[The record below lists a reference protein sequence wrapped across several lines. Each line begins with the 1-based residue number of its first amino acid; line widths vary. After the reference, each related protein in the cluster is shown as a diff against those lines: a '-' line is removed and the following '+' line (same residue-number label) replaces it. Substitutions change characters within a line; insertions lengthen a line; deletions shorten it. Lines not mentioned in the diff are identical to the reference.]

1 MNLRNGRSAAEVL
14 IVGAGPAGLAA
25 AIASATSDLQ
35 VEVLDARQ
43 PPIDKACGEGL
54 MPDALDSLEALGF
67 HLNRGLCNTENYL
80 LSGIRFLNEHP
91 SNNHPNHEH
100 PNRTP
105 TTAEATFPAN
115 PGRGI
120 RRTVLHQLLLDR
132 ALSLGVRFHWDNS
145 VQSIE
150 PASIGHLVHTNR
162 QTLRTRYL
170 IGADGHHS
178 RIAAWA
184 GLTAATVHSS
194 RIGLRQHYAIAPW
207 TNFVEVY
214 WSNHGQAYVTPTSST
229 EVCVAFISNKKIP
242 SPHLAL
248 AHYPT
253 LQRHLAA
260 ATPSSAP
267 RGSITQGRSLRRVT
281 ANNIS
286 LLGDASG
293 SVDAVTGEGLAL
305 CFRQALALAR
315 ALNADDLDSYQ
326 HAHSRIQLAPSLM
339 SRCLLQMDRSPRLRA
354 RVLNTFERY
363 PILFQR
369 LLEVHIDHRACIF
382 PGIDELL
389 ATGLHLLTS

>member
-14 IVGAGPAGLAA
+14 VVGAGPAGLAA
-25 AIASATSDLQ
+25 AIASATNGLH
-35 VEVLDARQ
+35 VEVIDSRQ

-54 MPDALDSLEALGF
+54 MPDALDALANLGF
-67 HLNRGLCNTENYL
+67 NLNRDLCNIENYL
-80 LSGIRFLNEHP
+80 LSGIRFLNEQAT
-91 SNNHPNHEH
+91 
-100 PNRTP
+100 RDP
-105 TTAEATFPAN
+105 TTAEAIFPES

-150 PASIGHLVHTNR
+150 PASTGHLVHTNR
-162 QTLRTRYL
+162 QIIRTRYL

-184 GLTAATVHSS
+184 GLTAATVHSR

-214 WSNHGQAYVTPTSST
+214 WSNHGQAYVTPTSSN
-229 EVCVAFISNKKIP
+229 EVCVAFVSNKKIP
-242 SPHLAL
+242 SVDHAL
-248 AHYPT
+248 AHFPT
-253 LQRHLAA
+253 LQRQLKA

-267 RGSITQGRSLRRVT
+267 RGSITMGRSLRRVT
-281 ANNIS
+281 ANNIA

-293 SVDAVTGEGLAL
+293 SVDAISGEGLAL
-305 CFRQALALAR
+305 CFRQASALAR
-315 ALNADDLDSYQ
+315 TLNADDLASYQ

-339 SRCLLQMDRSPRLRA
+339 SRSLLQMDRSPRLRA

>member
-1 MNLRNGRSAAEVL
+1 M
-14 IVGAGPAGLAA
+14 
-25 AIASATSDLQ
+25 
-35 VEVLDARQ
+35 Q

-54 MPDALDSLEALGF
+54 LPDAVRSLADLGVN
-67 HLNRGLCNTENYL
+67 LNRDLRRVENHL
-80 LSGIRFLNEHP
+80 LRGIRFHNGQATT
-91 SNNHPNHEH
+91 SAQASF
-100 PNRTP
+100 P
-105 TTAEATFPAN
+105 TS

-132 ALSLGVRFHWDNS
+132 ALALGVRFHWQNS

-150 PASIGHLVHTNR
+150 PTPTGHLVRTNR
-162 QTLRTRYL
+162 QTLRARYL

-184 GLTAATVHSS
+184 GLTAATVHSR
-194 RIGLRQHYAIAPW
+194 RIGLRQHYAIPPW

-214 WSNHGQAYVTPTSST
+214 WSNHGQAYVTPTSSN

-242 SPHLAL
+242 SADQAL
-248 AHYPT
+248 AHFPT

-260 ATPSSAP
+260 ATPSSSP

-281 ANNIS
+281 ANNIA

-305 CFRQALALAR
+305 CFRQASALAR
-315 ALNADDLDSYQ
+315 ALNADDLASYQ
-326 HAHSRIQLAPSLM
+326 HAQSRIQLAPTLM
-339 SRCLLQMDRSPRLRA
+339 SRGLLQMDRSPRLRA

-389 ATGLHLLTS
+389 ASGLHLLTS

>member
-1 MNLRNGRSAAEVL
+1 MTSRIRATQPEVL
-14 IVGAGPAGLAA
+14 VVGAGPAGLAA
-25 AIASATSDLQ
+25 AIASATNGLH
-35 VEVLDARQ
+35 VEVVDAMQ

-54 MPDALDSLEALGF
+54 MPAALQALANLGIN
-67 HLNRGLCNTENYL
+67 LNDELRNTENHPIR
-80 LSGIRFLNEHP
+80 GIRFLNEQATH
-91 SNNHPNHEH
+91 N
-100 PNRTP
+100 P
-105 TTAEATFPAN
+105 TTTEAVFTAS

-150 PASIGHLVHTNR
+150 PAFTGHLVHTNR
-162 QTLRTRYL
+162 QTLSTRYL

-184 GLTAATVHSS
+184 GLTEATVHSR

-214 WSNHGQAYVTPTSST
+214 WSNHGQAYVTPTSSH
-229 EVCVAFISNKKIP
+229 EVCVAFISNKKNP
-242 SPHLAL
+242 SPVHAL
-248 AHYPT
+248 VHFPT

-260 ATPSSAP
+260 ATPSSAS
-267 RGSITQGRSLRRVT
+267 RGSTTLGRSLRRVAT
-281 ANNIS
+281 NNIA

-293 SVDAVTGEGLAL
+293 SIDAITGEGLAL
-305 CFRQALALAR
+305 CFRQASALAH
-315 ALNADDLDSYQ
+315 ALNADDLASYQ
-326 HAHSRIQLAPSLM
+326 HTHSRIQLAPSLM
-339 SRCLLQMDRSPRLRA
+339 SRSLLQMDRSPRLRA

-389 ATGLHLLTS
+389 ASGLHLLTS

>member
-1 MNLRNGRSAAEVL
+1 MNLRNGPPAAEVL
-14 IVGAGPAGLAA
+14 VVGAGPAGLAA
-25 AIASATSDLQ
+25 AIASATNGLQ
-35 VEVLDARQ
+35 VEVVDSRQ

-54 MPDALDSLEALGF
+54 MPEALEALGF
-67 HLNRGLCNTENYL
+67 NLNRDLSNTENYL
-80 LSGIRFLNEHP
+80 LSGVRFLNDHP
-91 SNNHPNHEH
+91 EGN
-100 PNRTP
+100 P
-105 TTAEATFPAN
+105 TTAEAVFPEN

-132 ALSLGVRFHWDNS
+132 AHSLGVRFHWENS

-150 PASIGHLVHTNR
+150 PASTGHLVHTNR

-184 GLTAATVHSS
+184 GLTAATVHSR

-214 WSNHGQAYVTPTSST
+214 WSKHGQAYVTPTSSN
-229 EVCVAFISNKKIP
+229 EVCVAFISNKKNP
-242 SPHLAL
+242 GVNQAL
-248 AHYPT
+248 AHFPT
-253 LQRHLAA
+253 LERHLSA

-267 RGSITQGRSLRRVT
+267 RGSITLGRSLRRVT
-281 ANNIS
+281 TNNIA

-293 SVDAVTGEGLAL
+293 SVDAVTGQGLAL
-305 CFRQALALAR
+305 CFRQASALAR
-315 ALNADDLDSYQ
+315 ALNADDLPAYQ
-326 HAHSRIQLAPSLM
+326 HAHTRIQLAPRLM
-339 SRCLLQMDRSPRLRA
+339 SRSLLQMDRSPRLRA

>member
-1 MNLRNGRSAAEVL
+1 MPFSTPPIQPDVL
-14 IVGAGPAGLAA
+14 VVGAGPAGLAA
-25 AIASATSDLQ
+25 AIASATNGLH
-35 VEVLDARQ
+35 VEVVDAMQ

-54 MPDALDSLEALGF
+54 MPTALHALANLGF
-67 HLNRGLCNTENYL
+67 NLNYDLRNTENYL
-80 LSGIRFLNEHP
+80 LSGIRFLNDHSDNCHP
-91 SNNHPNHEH
+91 ERN
-100 PNRTP
+100 P
-105 TTAEATFPAN
+105 TTVEAIFPAS

-150 PASIGHLVHTNR
+150 AASTNHLVRTNR
-162 QTLRTRYL
+162 QVIRTRYL

-178 RIAAWA
+178 RIAAWS
-184 GLTAATVHSS
+184 GLTAATVHSR

-207 TNFVEVY
+207 TNLVEVY
-214 WSNHGQAYVTPTSST
+214 WSNHGQAYVTPTSSR

-242 SPHLAL
+242 SADQAL
-248 AHYPT
+248 AHFPT

-260 ATPSSAP
+260 ATPSSSP

-281 ANNIS
+281 ANNIA

-305 CFRQALALAR
+305 CFRQASALAR
-315 ALNADDLDSYQ
+315 ALNADDLASYQ
-326 HAHSRIQLAPSLM
+326 HAQSRIQLAPTLM
-339 SRCLLQMDRSPRLRA
+339 SRGLLQMDRSPRLRA

-389 ATGLHLLTS
+389 ASGLHLLTS